1 MDTEEYLN
9 AGLADLFLEI
19 AEGFKD
25 FLQEAGDALHE
36 AAEEMDDVIEEL
48 YEDPDEDMY
57 AQSRSHSA
65 RSSCGKGPKTD
76 IRKSEDNRIIFLPE
90 LRD

>member
-9 AGLADLFLEI
+9 AELADLFLEI
-19 AEGFKD
+19 AEGLKG

-48 YEDPDEDMY
+48 YEDLDEDTD
-57 AQSRSHSA
+57 AQTHSHSHGFY
-65 RSSCGKGPKTD
+65 CGKWPKTD
-76 IRKSEDNRIIFLPE
+76 IRKSEDNRVIFLPE